1 MRSTDAYSILSRE
14 LAAAAL
20 LPSNDLSQLADG
32 PPFSRVIEI
41 SSEPVEIEID
51 VSWHGFGR
59 TAVLI
64 SAHARGDVPPILS
77 STAIWSPIPNDKEI
91 GREEAFYRRAD
102 HRLPA

>member
-64 SAHARGDVPPILS
+64 SAHARGS
-77 STAIWSPIPNDKEI
+77 STWHHQHCQESMVVALWHDT
-91 GREEAFYRRAD
+91 
-102 HRLPA
+102 

>member
-64 SAHARGDVPPILS
+64 SAHARFKHMAS
-77 STAIWSPIPNDKEI
+77 SALPREY
-91 GREEAFYRRAD
+91 GRGVAA
-102 HRLPA
+102 

>member
-64 SAHARGDVPPILS
+64 SAHARGS
-77 STAIWSPIPNDKEI
+77 STWHHQHCQESTVVALRHDT
-91 GREEAFYRRAD
+91 
-102 HRLPA
+102 

>member
-64 SAHARGDVPPILS
+64 SAHARGS
-77 STAIWSPIPNDKEI
+77 STWHHQHCQESMVVTLRHDT
-91 GREEAFYRRAD
+91 
-102 HRLPA
+102 